1 MQIKLK
7 ALRPVQFLTSFIS
20 FYFKILSYLAY
31 GEKMIILASE
41 NSVKLGKKL
50 ISSLFDR
57 LQDSLFLLTH
67 YIHTCINMG
76 TPSLTPKYLS
86 PSWVTLTMLFL
97 SPVNNLSCKSL
108 GKRLHVITVLMIN
121 FSHNRNDVYFR
132 SHLLT
137 TVLSSR
143 VQT

>member
-31 GEKMIILASE
+31 GEKMIILASK

-50 ISSLFDR
+50 ISSLSDR

-67 YIHTCINMG
+67 YI
-76 TPSLTPKYLS
+76 
-86 PSWVTLTMLFL
+86 
-97 SPVNNLSCKSL
+97 
-108 GKRLHVITVLMIN
+108 
-121 FSHNRNDVYFR
+121 
-132 SHLLT
+132 
-137 TVLSSR
+137 
-143 VQT
+143 